1 MIWYQTIT
9 AYNPHDKFEI
19 IQCKHN
25 ISWVDK
31 EGLVHSSPCHIIGS
45 QESKIKDNFRT
56 WNELITPQPNKFLEV
71 IMPYQEITKETEIM
85 INGEVWRLIE
95 YDKTSVPGVIYMSFG
110 ESKLNELTDDKYQQ
124 LANADKQQIW
134 TITAPSE
141 IAAVIGEE
149 IVVPF
154 KVSKNGILQND
165 ITQIDYICGVGL
177 GINENGAIVASESG
191 ITELILS
198 YKNAM
203 AKVQVNVGMGISHEG
218 FISGDDY
225 IRVTRSAKY
234 MFELGNTIF
243 EDDLN
248 FAIDNDKMATYTVN
262 KNICTV
268 QTNSKNKLGT
278 FTLSVDYNGKKYEK
292 EIKIISLWKEV

>member
-25 ISWVDK
+25 ISWVDAD
-31 EGLVHSSPCHIIGS
+31 GIVHSSICHIIGS

-56 WNELITPQPNKFLEV
+56 WNELITPQPNKFLEI
-71 IMPYQEITKETEIM
+71 IMPYQEIAKETEIM

-95 YDKTSVPGVIYMSFG
+95 HDKTSVPGVIYMSFG

-124 LANADKQQIW
+124 LANADKQQVW

-141 IAAVIGEE
+141 IATTIGEE

-165 ITQIDYICGVGL
+165 ITQIDYICGIGL
-177 GINENGAIVASESG
+177 NINENGAIVATESG
-191 ITELILS
+191 VTELMLS

-203 AKVQVNVGMGISHEG
+203 AKVQVNVGMGVSYEG

-225 IRVTRSAKY
+225 IRVTRSAEY
-234 MFELGNTIF
+234 TFELGNTVF

-262 KNICTV
+262 KNICII

-278 FTLSVDYNGKKYEK
+278 FTLSVEYNGKKYEK

>member
-25 ISWVDK
+25 ISWVDAD
-31 EGLVHSSPCHIIGS
+31 GIVHSSICHIIGS

-56 WNELITPQPNKFLEV
+56 WNELITPQPNKFLEI
-71 IMPYQEITKETEIM
+71 IMPYQEIAKETEIM

-124 LANADKQQIW
+124 LANADKQQVW
-134 TITAPSE
+134 AITAPSE
-141 IAAVIGEE
+141 IAAAIGEE

-165 ITQIDYICGVGL
+165 ITQIDYICGIGL
-177 GINENGAIVASESG
+177 SINENGAIVATESG

-203 AKVQVNVGMGISHEG
+203 AKVQVNVGMGVSYEG

-225 IRVTRSAKY
+225 IRVTRSAEY
-234 MFELGNTIF
+234 TFELGNTVF

-262 KNICTV
+262 KNICIV
-268 QTNSKNKLGT
+268 KTNSKNKLGP
-278 FTLSVDYNGKKYEK
+278 FTLSVEYNGKKYEK